1 MRCLVAILLFTVL
14 ISSTS
19 VASPLAQA
27 GEPTI
32 VRRGR
37 IIDGDTIPHVRLPEV
52 RVRAR
57 WKFKSKRAFK
67 QYTRLIYNVK
77 KVLPY
82 ARIARERLA
91 LIQDSLAKIED
102 SKLRKKYIKESEDK
116 LFKEFEKPLRKL
128 TISQGRILIKLID
141 RETGDT
147 SYELIKLLKGRFSAF
162 LWQGVARLF
171 GSSLKSEYDALGND
185 KAIEYIIEMI
195 DDGVI

>member
-1 MRCLVAILLFTVL
+1 MSA
-14 ISSTS
+14 
-19 VASPLAQA
+19 ASPLPQS

-32 VRRGR
+32 IRRGR